1 MKTRSGALLEVI
13 RNAAS
18 VDAEMAALW
27 NRIQTKLHEVQHS
40 VVEQLHHKHALARGL
55 DLDTATDILWTLNHP
70 AQWQLLVRERGWT
83 AEQYEQWLGD
93 IFCSQLL
100 RQDASIQDEH
110 ELAR

>member
-1 MKTRSGALLEVI
+1 LLEVI

-18 VDAEMAALW
+18 MDTEIAALW
-27 NRIQTKLHEVQHS
+27 TSIQAKLYEVQHS
-40 VVEQLHHKHALARGL
+40 IVEQLHQQDALAGGL

-100 RQDASIQDEH
+100 RQGPTIHDEH